1 MISKKLGHLLKDKN
15 ILITGASKGIGRS
28 LAVNLSKHKA
38 NVILLARN
46 EDLLDSLYDEIKEKY
61 KTNPMIIGC
70 DLRQIEEDEAQ
81 EIANVVSKNYKC
93 LDALINN
100 ASILKKMSSV
110 NDFDLKSWK
119 KVLNV
124 NLTSAFLLSKYLM
137 PLMMDSELPRII
149 FTSSGV
155 ANKGKAYWGAY
166 SVSKA
171 GIKNL
176 SEILNDEL
184 NSLTNF
190 KVFNF
195 NPKETRTEMRALAY
209 PAENPSS
216 VKAPDELI
224 NYYLWMLSERSTSSS
239 KTHINFGDEI

>member
-1 MISKKLGHLLKDKN
+1 MISKKLDHLKDKN

-28 LAVNLSKHKA
+28 LAINLSKHKA

-46 EDLLDSLYDEIKEKY
+46 EDLLDTLYDEIKEKY
-61 KTNPMIIGC
+61 NTNPMIIGC
-70 DLRQIEEDEAQ
+70 DLSQFKEDKAQ

-100 ASILKKMSSV
+100 ASILKKMSSI
-110 NDFDLKSWK
+110 NDYDLRSWK

-137 PLMMDSELPRII
+137 PLMMDSKLPRII

>member
-1 MISKKLGHLLKDKN
+1 MISKKLDHLKDKN

-61 KTNPMIIGC
+61 NTNPMIIGC
-70 DLRQIEEDEAQ
+70 DLSRFEEDKAQ

-100 ASILKKMSSV
+100 ASILKKMSSI
-110 NDFDLKSWK
+110 NDYDLRSWK

-137 PLMMDSELPRII
+137 PLMMDSKLPRII

-166 SVSKA
+166 SVTKA

-184 NSLTNF
+184 DSLTNF
-190 KVFNF
+190 KVFSF

>member
-1 MISKKLGHLLKDKN
+1 MMSKKLDHLKDKN

-61 KTNPMIIGC
+61 NTNPMIIGC
-70 DLRQIEEDEAQ
+70 DLSQFEEDKAQ

-110 NDFDLKSWK
+110 NDYDLKSWK
-119 KVLNV
+119 KVLDV

-137 PLMMDSELPRII
+137 PLMMDSKLPRII

>member
-1 MISKKLGHLLKDKN
+1 MISKKLGHLKDKN

-61 KTNPMIIGC
+61 NTNPMIIGC
-70 DLRQIEEDEAQ
+70 DLSQFEEDEAQ

-100 ASILKKMSSV
+100 ASIFKKMSSV
-110 NDFDLKSWK
+110 NDYDLKSWK

-124 NLTSAFLLSKYLM
+124 NLTSGFLLSKYLI
-137 PLMMDSELPRII
+137 PLMMDSKLPRII

-166 SVSKA
+166 SVTKA

-195 NPKETRTEMRALAY
+195 NPKETRTKMRALAY

>member
-1 MISKKLGHLLKDKN
+1 MMSKKLDHLKDKN

-28 LAVNLSKHKA
+28 LAINLSKHKA

-61 KTNPMIIGC
+61 NTNPMIIGC
-70 DLRQIEEDEAQ
+70 DLSRFEEDKAQ
-81 EIANVVSKNYKC
+81 EIANVVSKDYKC

-100 ASILKKMSSV
+100 ASILKKMSSI
-110 NDFDLKSWK
+110 NDYDLKSWK

-137 PLMMDSELPRII
+137 PLMMDSKLPRII

-166 SVSKA
+166 SVTKA

-184 NSLTNF
+184 DSLTNF
-190 KVFNF
+190 KVFSF

>member
-1 MISKKLGHLLKDKN
+1 MMSKKLDHLKDKN

-28 LAVNLSKHKA
+28 LAINLSKHKA

-61 KTNPMIIGC
+61 NTNPMIIGC
-70 DLRQIEEDEAQ
+70 DLSQFEEDKAQ

-110 NDFDLKSWK
+110 NDYDLKSWK

-137 PLMMDSELPRII
+137 PLMMDSKLPRII

-216 VKAPDELI
+216 VKTPDELI

>member
-1 MISKKLGHLLKDKN
+1 MMSKKLDHLKDKN

-61 KTNPMIIGC
+61 NTNPMIIGC
-70 DLRQIEEDEAQ
+70 DLSQFEEDKAQ

-110 NDFDLKSWK
+110 NDYDLKSWK

-137 PLMMDSELPRII
+137 PLMMDSKLPRII

>member
-1 MISKKLGHLLKDKN
+1 MMSKKLDHLKDKN

-61 KTNPMIIGC
+61 NTNPMIIGC
-70 DLRQIEEDEAQ
+70 DLSQFEEDKAQ
-81 EIANVVSKNYKC
+81 EIANIVSKNYKC

-110 NDFDLKSWK
+110 NDYDLKSWK

-137 PLMMDSELPRII
+137 PLMMDSKLPRII

-224 NYYLWMLSERSTSSS
+224 NYYLWMLSERSTSSA
-239 KTHINFGDEI
+239 KTHISFGDEI

>member
-1 MISKKLGHLLKDKN
+1 MISKKLDHLKDKN
-15 ILITGASKGIGRS
+15 IVITGASKGIGRS

-46 EDLLDSLYDEIKEKY
+46 EDLLDTLYDEIKEKY
-61 KTNPMIIGC
+61 NTNPMIIGC
-70 DLRQIEEDEAQ
+70 DLSQFEEDKAQ

-110 NDFDLKSWK
+110 NDYDLKSWK
-119 KVLNV
+119 KVLDV

-137 PLMMDSELPRII
+137 PLMIDSKLPRII

>member
-1 MISKKLGHLLKDKN
+1 MISKKLDHLKDKN

-61 KTNPMIIGC
+61 NTNPMIIGC
-70 DLRQIEEDEAQ
+70 DLSQFEEDEAQ

-137 PLMMDSELPRII
+137 PLMMDSKLPRII

-166 SVSKA
+166 SVTKA

-190 KVFNF
+190 KIFNF

>member
-1 MISKKLGHLLKDKN
+1 MISKKLDHLKDKN

-61 KTNPMIIGC
+61 NTNPMIIGC
-70 DLRQIEEDEAQ
+70 DLSRFEEDEAQ

-100 ASILKKMSSV
+100 ASILKKMSSI
-110 NDFDLKSWK
+110 NDYDLRSWK

-137 PLMMDSELPRII
+137 PLMMDSKLPRII

-216 VKAPDELI
+216 VKVPDELI

>member
-1 MISKKLGHLLKDKN
+1 MMSKKLDHLKDKN

-61 KTNPMIIGC
+61 NTNPMIIGC
-70 DLRQIEEDEAQ
+70 DLSQFEEDKAQ

-110 NDFDLKSWK
+110 NDYDLKSWK

>member
-1 MISKKLGHLLKDKN
+1 MMSKKLDHLKDKN

-61 KTNPMIIGC
+61 NTNPMIIGC
-70 DLRQIEEDEAQ
+70 DLSQFEEDEAQ

-110 NDFDLKSWK
+110 NDYDLKSWK
-119 KVLNV
+119 KVLDV

-137 PLMMDSELPRII
+137 PLMMDSKLPRII